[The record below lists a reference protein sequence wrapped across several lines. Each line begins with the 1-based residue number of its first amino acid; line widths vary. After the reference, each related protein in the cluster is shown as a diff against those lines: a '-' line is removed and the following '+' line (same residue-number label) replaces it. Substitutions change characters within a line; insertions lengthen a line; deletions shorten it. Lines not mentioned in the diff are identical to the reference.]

1 MDELQTT
8 RPFEDEALLM
18 AMDMVDS
25 LPKTMQDRLFH
36 MDKDRMPKKVK
47 QELFSTLL
55 LSLMESQDYRK
66 RFCQAA
72 LEKPLEAAKL
82 AVAVIPKTAEIQSD
96 IRVQH
101 AIVVPASVALEHWS
115 KPEAERAIDTLSW
128 SDDLSGTVFGGQ
140 NG

>member
-72 LEKPLEAAKL
+72 LLL
-82 AVAVIPKTAEIQSD
+82 
-96 IRVQH
+96 R
-101 AIVVPASVALEHWS
+101 
-115 KPEAERAIDTLSW
+115 
-128 SDDLSGTVFGGQ
+128 
-140 NG
+140 